1 VGTCYIEFG
10 GGMVG
15 MVEANF
21 LGGPAFTAR
30 LVGSSREMSL
40 TMVVDQKAAT
50 VEKFPTRGL
59 FELTRDGVPI
69 WVNVANVLYL
79 EPVKVID

>member
-1 VGTCYIEFG
+1 MAV
-10 GGMVG
+10 
-15 MVEANF
+15 
-21 LGGPAFTAR
+21 PAPVRPELKTQIVF
-30 LVGSSREMSL
+30 VGSAKDELL
-40 TMVVDQKAAT
+40 TIVVDQKAAT
-50 VEKFPTRGL
+50 VEKFPTSGL

>member
-1 VGTCYIEFG
+1 MAEP
-10 GGMVG
+10 
-15 MVEANF
+15 
-21 LGGPAFTAR
+21 GPDHSEVKTQIVF
-30 LVGSSREMSL
+30 VGSTKDDLL

-79 EPVKVID
+79 EPVKVSD